1 MGRFTHLDLGDILA
15 AAALVG
21 GLFAVAALMEPAEH
35 ASSSVRVIDGDT
47 LAVAGR
53 RIRLKGMDAPE
64 LGQTCARGSVTI
76 RCGEEAREA
85 LVALVQGRE
94 VACRT
99 SGQDRYGRDLAT
111 CRAGGLDLGG
121 TLVRRGLA
129 VAYGGYALEELAA
142 RAEGRGI
149 WAGSFERPSEYRKR
163 HPVGSAG
170 AT

>member
-1 MGRFTHLDLGDILA
+1 MGRFTRLDLGDILA

-21 GLFAVAALMEPAEH
+21 GLVAVAALMEPAEH
-35 ASSSVRVIDGDT
+35 AFSGVRVIDGDT
-47 LAVAGR
+47 LAISGR

-64 LGQTCARGSVTI
+64 LAQTCARGAVTI

-85 LVALVQGRE
+85 LAVLVQGRE

-99 SGQDRYGRDLAT
+99 FGQDRYGRDLAT

-129 VAYGGYALEELAA
+129 VAYGGYTVEELAA
-142 RAEGRGI
+142 RAEGLGI
-149 WAGSFERPSEYRKR
+149 WAGSFERPSDYRKR
-163 HPVGSAG
+163 HPAG
-170 AT
+170 WMGAS